1 MHRIHAT
8 IAASAFALVAMAGA
22 TAVPAPAQAQ
32 TEIQWWHAMPGA
44 NNELVENLAKEFNA
58 TQSEYKVVPVYKGTY
73 PETLNAGIAAFRAR
87 QPPHII
93 QVFDVGTGVMMG
105 AKSAIKPIAEV
116 MKEGGQ
122 SFNKGDY
129 LSGIVSYY
137 SDADGTML
145 SFPFNSSSPILYY
158 NKASF
163 RKAGLDPEVP
173 LKTWPEVFEAAKKIK
188 ASGQSCGMT
197 STWLTWIHL
206 ENFSAW
212 NNLPYATGQNGL
224 ASLTP
229 ELKINGPLN
238 IRHFQTLAELQK
250 DGTFQYGGRTSEAKS
265 KFLSGEC
272 AIMPESSG
280 GLGDMV
286 KAGMD
291 FGTSSL
297 PYYPEAAGAPQNT
310 VPGGA
315 SLWVFAG
322 KPAADY
328 KGVAQFFSF
337 LSKSNVQVRLHQVS
351 GYLPATMAAYEQTKK
366 EGFYDKNPGRE
377 IPIMQMMGKEPTEN
391 SKGIRL
397 VNMPQVRDIQNEEI
411 EALLNGKQDAK
422 TALDN
427 AVRRSNAAI
436 KEAAKAYQ

>member
-22 TAVPAPAQAQ
+22 TAFPAQAQ

-105 AKSAIKPIAEV
+105 AKSAIKPVAEV

-310 VPGGA
+310 IPGGA

-328 KGVAQFFSF
+328 KGVAQFFTF
-337 LSKSNVQVRLHQVS
+337 LSKSDVQVRLHQVS

>member
-22 TAVPAPAQAQ
+22 TAVPALAQ

-73 PETLNAGIAAFRAR
+73 PETLNAGIAAFRAK

-105 AKSAIKPIAEV
+105 AKSAIKPVAEV

-129 LSGIVSYY
+129 LAGIVSYY
-137 SDADGTML
+137 SDANGTML

-163 RKAGLDPEVP
+163 RKAGLDPDVP
-173 LKTWPEVFEAAKKIK
+173 LKTWPQVFEAAKKIK

-212 NNLPYATGQNGL
+212 NNLPYATAQNGL

-250 DGTFQYGGRTSEAKS
+250 DGTFQYGGRTSEAKA

-286 KAGMD
+286 KAGLD
-291 FGTSSL
+291 FGTSTL
-297 PYYPEAAGAPQNT
+297 PYYPEATGAPQNT
-310 VPGGA
+310 IPGGA

-337 LSKSNVQVRLHQVS
+337 LSKSDVQVRLHQVS

-397 VNMPQVRDIQNEEI
+397 VNMPQVRTIQDEEI

>member
-1 MHRIHAT
+1 MHRIQAT
-8 IAASAFALVAMAGA
+8 VAASAFALLAMAGA
-22 TAVPAPAQAQ
+22 TAVPAQAQ

-44 NNELVENLAKEFNA
+44 NNELVESLAKDFNA

-105 AKSAIKPIAEV
+105 ARSAIKPVAEV

-122 SFNKGDY
+122 SFNKADY

-145 SFPFNSSSPILYY
+145 SFPFNSSSPIMYY

-163 RKAGLDPEVP
+163 RKAGLDPEAP
-173 LKTWPEVFEAAKKIK
+173 LKTWPQVFEAAKKIK

-212 NNLPYATGQNGL
+212 NNLPYATDQNGL

-238 IRHFQTLAELQK
+238 IRHFQTLADLQK
-250 DGTFQYGGRTSEAKS
+250 DGTFQYGGRTSEAKA

-272 AIMPESSG
+272 AITPESSG

-286 KAGMD
+286 KAGLD
-291 FGTSSL
+291 FGTGPL
-297 PYYPEAAGAPQNT
+297 PYYPDAPGAPQNT

-328 KGVAQFFSF
+328 KGVAQFFSY
-337 LSKSNVQVRLHQVS
+337 LSRTDVQVRLHQVS
-351 GYLPATMAAYEQTKK
+351 GYLPATMAAYEATKK
-366 EGFYDKNPGRE
+366 EGFYEKNPGRE
-377 IPIMQMMGKEPTEN
+377 IPIQQMMGKEPTEN

>member
-8 IAASAFALVAMAGA
+8 LAASAFALVAMAGT
-22 TAVPAPAQAQ
+22 TAVPAQAQ
-32 TEIQWWHAMPGA
+32 TEIQWWHAMAGA
-44 NNELVENLAKEFNA
+44 NNETVENLAKEFNA
-58 TQSEYKVVPVYKGTY
+58 TQSDYKVVPVYKGTY

-105 AKSAIKPIAEV
+105 AKSAIKPIADV

-122 SFNKGDY
+122 TFNKSDY

-137 SDADGTML
+137 SAADGTML
-145 SFPFNSSSPILYY
+145 SFPFNSSSPVLYY

-163 RKAGLDPEVP
+163 RKAGLDPETP
-173 LKTWPEVFEAAKKIK
+173 PKTWPETFEFAKKIK

-212 NNLPYATGQNGL
+212 NNLPYATDQNGL
-224 ASLTP
+224 TSLTP

-250 DGTFQYGGRTSEAKS
+250 DGTFQYGGRTSEAKA
-265 KFLSGEC
+265 KFLNGEC
-272 AIMPESSG
+272 AMMPESSG
-280 GLGDMV
+280 GIGDMV

-291 FGTSSL
+291 FGIGSL
-297 PYYPEAAGAPQNT
+297 PYYPEAPGAPQNT
-310 VPGGA
+310 IPGGA

-337 LSKSNVQVRLHQVS
+337 LSKTDVQARLHQVS
-351 GYLPATMAAYEQTKK
+351 GYLPATMAAYEQSKK
-366 EGFYDKNPGRE
+366 DGFYEKNPGRE
-377 IPIMQMMGKEPTEN
+377 IPIKQMMGKEPTEN
-391 SKGIRL
+391 SKGVRT
-397 VNMPQVRDIQNEEI
+397 VNLPQVRDIQNEEI

>member
-1 MHRIHAT
+1 M
-8 IAASAFALVAMAGA
+8 
-22 TAVPAPAQAQ
+22 
-32 TEIQWWHAMPGA
+32 
-44 NNELVENLAKEFNA
+44 
-58 TQSEYKVVPVYKGTY
+58 
-73 PETLNAGIAAFRAR
+73 
-87 QPPHII
+87 
-93 QVFDVGTGVMMG
+93 
-105 AKSAIKPIAEV
+105 
-116 MKEGGQ
+116 
-122 SFNKGDY
+122 
-129 LSGIVSYY
+129 
-137 SDADGTML
+137 
-145 SFPFNSSSPILYY
+145 
-158 NKASF
+158 
-163 RKAGLDPEVP
+163 
-173 LKTWPEVFEAAKKIK
+173 FEAAKKIK

-212 NNLPYATGQNGL
+212 NNLPYATDQNGL

-250 DGTFQYGGRTSEAKS
+250 DGTFQYGGRTSEAKA
-265 KFLSGEC
+265 KFLNGEC

-291 FGTSSL
+291 FGTGSL

-310 VPGGA
+310 IPGGA

-337 LSKSNVQVRLHQVS
+337 LSKTDVQARLHQVS

-377 IPIMQMMGKEPTEN
+377 IPIKQMMGKEPTEN
-391 SKGIRL
+391 SKGIR
-397 VNMPQVRDIQNEEI
+397 P
-411 EALLNGKQDAK
+411 
-422 TALDN
+422 
-427 AVRRSNAAI
+427 
-436 KEAAKAYQ
+436 